1 MNLKVRAVFF
11 ILRRHNNKW
20 PVVFRGN
27 HLWLLINLSR
37 ASRHHVQGVFSV
49 LHQNA
54 FAQNPS
60 PFIGLL
66 IGGNVM
72 NFCVCSFVISEVS
85 RMVETCRSKV
95 HYIWLYLCQ
104 KLRRLLCL
112 CCASNVK
119 FSDGPSSLQQ
129 RRLFCYFE
137 NFTPIGNIPRIIVCL
152 GLGRCSG

>member
-11 ILRRHNNKW
+11 ILRRHNNKCA
-20 PVVFRGN
+20 VVFRGN
-27 HLWLLINLSR
+27 HLWLLINLWR

-60 PFIGLL
+60 PFVGLL

-85 RMVETCRSKV
+85 RIMETCRSKV

-104 KLRRLLCL
+104 KFNA
-112 CCASNVK
+112 CCSVHLGNKGNYLFQLNVH
-119 FSDGPSSLQQ
+119 FLMFLESIYYSLNMFQTSQRPSSGAL
-129 RRLFCYFE
+129 L
-137 NFTPIGNIPRIIVCL
+137 
-152 GLGRCSG
+152 